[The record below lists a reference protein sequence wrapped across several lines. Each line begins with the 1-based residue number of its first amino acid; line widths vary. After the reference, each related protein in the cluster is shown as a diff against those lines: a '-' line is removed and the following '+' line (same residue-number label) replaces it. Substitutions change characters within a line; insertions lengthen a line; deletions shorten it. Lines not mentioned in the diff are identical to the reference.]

1 MVLHRFVDY
10 REPFDSARKYV
21 PKLNCS
27 CTTYFQEDIMAEARQ
42 VEADAATYLDQISRY
57 FITRGKIISKV
68 AKYPHVVSVHVNRC
82 TLSAVVAQARC
93 QEVKKCMVFFW
104 QEDYRRTV
112 KELDEKEFVSIRL
125 VVHELRNHYVSS
137 LGFVL
142 LYVH

>member
-1 MVLHRFVDY
+1 MFDCRCDYHVPNNQLLYEINGIWSCGITSDKLCFVDY
-10 REPFDSARKYV
+10 REPFDTAKKYV

-82 TLSAVVAQARC
+82 KYFVSGSSPGEVSRGEKMYGFLLAGGLSAN
-93 QEVKKCMVFFW
+93 
-104 QEDYRRTV
+104 
-112 KELDEKEFVSIRL
+112 S
-125 VVHELRNHYVSS
+125 
-137 LGFVL
+137 
-142 LYVH
+142 